1 VAPELTPYRLDRL
14 ENRVDHI
21 EEKVDDIA
29 VMRSELRG
37 LGKMVETLTERADA
51 NQKALIATA
60 LSIAASAIIFAVT
73 AFTVIK

>member
-37 LGKMVETLTERADA
+37 LGKMVETLTKRADA
-51 NQKALIATA
+51 NQKALITAA
-60 LSIAASAIIFAVT
+60 LSVAASAIIIAFSV
-73 AFTVIK
+73 FTVIK

>member
-51 NQKALIATA
+51 NQKALITTA
-60 LSIAASAIIFAVT
+60 LSVAASAIIIAFSV
-73 AFTVIK
+73 FTVIK